1 MSTSGAAKNG
11 SAVAS
16 NGTQQHHASNEPA
29 AAAADSAVNNGSSVH
44 ALLPHLESI
53 DRMMGLPVVD
63 ATWQQTQMVYGRVKD
78 SNRLLTWALGMVED
92 VVCRAATVSA
102 PLVHRLDRPLQ
113 LVDQTLVRGIDR
125 LEVNAPILKEQPAEI
140 YQQARTRVLETMKPH
155 LERVCEL
162 RSASQQRAATLK
174 ELSWRKAN
182 EVLATQYGCLAVD
195 GIDTTASVAERLLDY
210 YFPKREDESDD
221 DNAPVG
227 AKEDPVLHTVQTVGR
242 LSNKVARRV
251 YRTVS
256 QRVKS
261 LGLQDVR
268 DYVATL
274 IAVLRLTQYL
284 NFINEKPLMVE
295 EDTSSTN
302 NHESRAVA
310 NSSPSFISS
319 PTTGSSASNSEVSN
333 TTSRTAITD
342 NSDASTTSEAT
353 GTDEKASKKKI
364 VM

>member
-1 MSTSGAAKNG
+1 MSSKVQQSAENGNGAAANG
-11 SAVAS
+11 
-16 NGTQQHHASNEPA
+16 GQQQQHTGTTEPA
-29 AAAADSAVNNGSSVH
+29 AEASSTESTANNGGGTSVH

-78 SNRLLTWALGMVED
+78 SNRLLTWALGTVED
-92 VVCRAATVSA
+92 LVCRAATVSA
-102 PLVHRLDRPLQ
+102 PLVQLVDRPLQ

-125 LEVNAPILKEQPAEI
+125 LELNAPILKEQPAEI
-140 YQQARTRVLETMKPH
+140 YQQARSRVLETVKPH
-155 LERVCEL
+155 IERVCEM
-162 RSASQQRAATLK
+162 RSVSQQRAASLK

-182 EVLATQYGCLAVD
+182 EVLATQYGSLAVD
-195 GIDTTASVAERLLDY
+195 GLDATATVAERLLDY
-210 YFPKREDESDD
+210 YFPKTEKNDESEE

-261 LGLQDVR
+261 LGMQDVR

-274 IAVLRLTQYL
+274 VAVLRLTQYL
-284 NFINEKPLMVE
+284 NFINEKPSLVE
-295 EDTSSTN
+295 DDTSNGTN
-302 NHESRAVA
+302 DNGPVA
-310 NSSPSFISS
+310 TTSSS
-319 PTTGSSASNSEVSN
+319 SSASNSETPN
-333 TTSRTAITD
+333 TTTIPANDDVFTISVATAVED
-342 NSDASTTSEAT
+342 NTL
-353 GTDEKASKKKI
+353 KKRR
-364 VM
+364 VL